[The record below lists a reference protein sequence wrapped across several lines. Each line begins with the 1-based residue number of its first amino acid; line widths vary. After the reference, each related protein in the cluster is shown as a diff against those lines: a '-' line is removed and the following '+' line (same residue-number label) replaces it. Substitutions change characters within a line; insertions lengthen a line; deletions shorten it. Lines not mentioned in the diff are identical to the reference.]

1 MAETPALLSFPSPK
15 AAAQY
20 QTEPYDTGDSPLSE
34 AERLTA
40 ELHSLDQAFRNG
52 YIRAGLICM
61 EVRDRGLWRE
71 LDFHSFND
79 WLIHSAPYSR
89 AHCYQAMKDIAEL
102 SDIGQQDLLAVDTR
116 NIATLKKL
124 SSAVR
129 SDPTVLAAAAT
140 MPQDAFAGYLAT
152 NHPQQHVQATQRV
165 TWNLDAGVVRVIQEA
180 IDVAMLRQDCRTR
193 EEAIEAICADYIA
206 TYSVQMQ

>member
-1 MAETPALLSFPSPK
+1 MAETPAVLSFPSPK

-52 YIRAGLICM
+52 YIRAGYICM

-89 AHCYQAMKDIAEL
+89 SHCYQAIKDIAEL
-102 SDIGQQDLLAVDTR
+102 SDLGQVDLLAVDTR
-116 NIATLKKL
+116 NIPLLKKL

-152 NHPQQHVQATQRV
+152 NHPQQHLEARSV
-165 TWNLDAGVVRVIQEA
+165 TWKLSPSLASLAQEA
-180 IDVAMLRQDCRTR
+180 VEVVMGRCDCKTR
-193 EEAIEAICADYIA
+193 DEALECIFAEIIN
-206 TYSVQMQ
+206 TYGVQMQ

>member
-1 MAETPALLSFPSPK
+1 MAETPALLSFPTSK
-15 AAAQY
+15 AATWNQALG
-20 QTEPYDTGDSPLSE
+20 YDPGDSPAAE
-34 AERLTA
+34 AAHLTA
-40 ELHSLDQAFRNG
+40 ELKRLDAAFRNG
-52 YIRAGLICM
+52 YLRAGFICM
-61 EVRDRGLWRE
+61 EVRSRGLWKE

-89 AHCYQAMKDIAEL
+89 SHCYQAIKDIEEL
-102 SDIGQQDLLAVDTR
+102 SGIGQHDLLAIDTR
-116 NIATLKKL
+116 NIPLLKKL

-152 NHPQQHVQATQRV
+152 NHPQQHLSATQRV

-180 IDVAMLRQDCRTR
+180 IDVAMLRQGCTSR

>member
-1 MAETPALLSFPSPK
+1 
-15 AAAQY
+15 
-20 QTEPYDTGDSPLSE
+20 
-34 AERLTA
+34 
-40 ELHSLDQAFRNG
+40 
-52 YIRAGLICM
+52 M

-89 AHCYQAMKDIAEL
+89 SHCYQAMKDIAEL
-102 SDIGQQDLLAVDTR
+102 SEIGQMDLLAVDTR
-116 NIATLKKL
+116 NIPLLKKL

-140 MPQDAFAGYLAT
+140 MPQDAFGGYLAT

>member
-40 ELHSLDQAFRNG
+40 ELHGLDQAFRNG

-61 EVRDRGLWRE
+61 KVRDRGLWRE

-102 SDIGQQDLLAVDTR
+102 SEIGHQDLLAVDTR
-116 NIATLKKL
+116 NIPTLKKL

-152 NHPQQHVQATQRV
+152 NHPQQHIEAKEVRWMLSGSLAK
-165 TWNLDAGVVRVIQEA
+165 LAGEA
-180 IDVAMLRQDCRTR
+180 IDVMMERYDCKTR
-193 EEAIEAICADYIA
+193 DEALECIFAEIIN
-206 TYSVQMQ
+206 TYGVQMQ

>member
-1 MAETPALLSFPSPK
+1 MADSPAVLAFPTPK
-15 AAAQY
+15 TAAQY
-20 QTEPYDTGDSPLSE
+20 QTEPYDAGDSPLSE

-52 YIRAGLICM
+52 YIRAGMICM
-61 EVRDRGLWRE
+61 EMRDRELWRE
-71 LDFHSFND
+71 LDYHSFND

-89 AHCYQAMKDIAEL
+89 AHCYAAMKDIEEL
-102 SDIGQQDLLAVDTR
+102 SEIGQQDLLAIDTR
-116 NIATLKKL
+116 NIPILKKL
-124 SSAVR
+124 STAVR
-129 SDPTVLAAAAT
+129 SDPTVLRAASE

-152 NHPQQHVQATQRV
+152 NHPQQHVSATQRV
-165 TWNLDAGVVRVIQEA
+165 TWNLEADVVRLIQEA
-180 IDVAMLRQDCRTR
+180 IDVAMIRQGCTTR